1 VSDPMDPAKIQKK
14 WIDLHIHTSASD
26 SLLTPTEAVE
36 IAKKCDLS
44 AISITDHDAIDGFVE
59 ARKKADELGIEII
72 SGVELSVAYKGEDFH
87 LLAYLIDHE
96 NPEFLKKINSFRAER
111 SIRGERMVE
120 KLNELGIDLRIDTV
134 KAIAGNGAV
143 GRPHLA
149 DALLKEEFVHTYDEA
164 FARYLGYHAPAYV
177 AKKYLTP
184 QEAIDLIHLV
194 RGVAVFAHPG
204 TSRSQQAIYDFFEM
218 GLDGI
223 EAYHS
228 QHDRA
233 MTTHYINLAK
243 KLGLIY
249 TGGSDCHGRRKGKV
263 LIGTVRVPYRC
274 LEMLKKVKEENY

>member
-1 VSDPMDPAKIQKK
+1 MNPAKMQKK
-14 WIDLHIHTSASD
+14 WIDLHIHTTASD
-26 SLLTPTEAVE
+26 GLFSPEKVVE
-36 IAKKCDLS
+36 IAKESGLS

-59 ARKKADELGIEII
+59 AKEKAEELGIELIP
-72 SGVELSVAYKGEDFH
+72 GVELSVVHKGEDFH
-87 LLAYLIDHE
+87 LLAYLVDYE
-96 NPEFLKKINSFRAER
+96 NPEFLKKINSFREER
-111 SIRGERMVE
+111 SVRGEKMVE

-149 DALLKEEFVHTYDEA
+149 DALVKEEFVHTYDEA

-177 AKKYLTP
+177 PKKYLTP
-184 QEAIDLIHLV
+184 KEAIDLIHLV
-194 RGVAVFAHPG
+194 RGVVVFAHPG
-204 TSRSQQAIYDFFEM
+204 TSRSEHAIYDFLEM

-228 QHDRA
+228 QHDRH

-243 KLGLIY
+243 KFGLIY
-249 TGGSDCHGRRKGKV
+249 TGGSGCHGRRKGKV
-263 LIGTVRVPYRC
+263 MIGTVKVPYRC

>member
-1 VSDPMDPAKIQKK
+1 MQKLSKAKSIGK
-14 WIDLHIHTSASD
+14 WIDLHIHTTASD
-26 SLLTPTEAVE
+26 GLFSPKQAVG
-36 IAKKCDLS
+36 IAKESGLS

-59 ARKKADELGIEII
+59 AKEKADELGIELIP
-72 SGVELSVAYKGEDFH
+72 GVELSVVHKGEDFH
-87 LLAYLIDHE
+87 LLAYLIDYE
-96 NPEFLKKINSFRAER
+96 NPEFLKKINSFREER
-111 SIRGERMVE
+111 SVRGEKMVE

-149 DALLKEEFVHTYDEA
+149 DALVKEEFVHTYDEA

-177 AKKYLTP
+177 PKKYLTP

-194 RGVAVFAHPG
+194 RGVAIFAHPG

-228 QHDRA
+228 QHDRV

-263 LIGTVRVPYRC
+263 LIGTVKVPYRC
-274 LEMLKKVKEENY
+274 LEMLRKVKEENY